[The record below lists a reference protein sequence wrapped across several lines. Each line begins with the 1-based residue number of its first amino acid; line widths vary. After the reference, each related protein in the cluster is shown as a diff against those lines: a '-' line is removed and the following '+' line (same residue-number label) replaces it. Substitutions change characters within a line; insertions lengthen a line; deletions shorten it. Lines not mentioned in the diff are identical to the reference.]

1 MTRGR
6 RFRYDPGV
14 RSPLPAFLITVAAFA
29 QQPAVPIENEWVR
42 VVQAQNQPG
51 QKSRLHKH
59 DVNRVMVH
67 LSPGVLRL
75 SYQGKPVNDVKFK
88 AGDIRWDPS
97 GGMHTSENTGSTSFR
112 IVEVEL
118 KKPGAPVSWPALDPL
133 KVAPRNYRVEFENE
147 QVRVVRVHIPAKGA
161 IPRHDHAAN
170 RVSVALTPAR
180 IQVTRDDGAKTEAAF
195 AAGEARWGTPGV
207 HAEQNLLDTP
217 IELVMIEL
225 KAK

>member
-1 MTRGR
+1 M
-6 RFRYDPGV
+6 RFL
-14 RSPLPAFLITVAAFA
+14 LPVILAAAASA
-29 QQPAVPIENEWVR
+29 QQPNVPIENEWVR

-75 SYQGKPVNDVKFK
+75 AFEGKPVNDVKFK
-88 AGDIRWDPS
+88 AGDVRWDPS
-97 GGMHTSENTGSTSFR
+97 GGLHTSENTGPTVFR

-133 KVAPRNYRVEFENE
+133 KVAPRNYRVEFENQ
-147 QVRVVRVHIPAKGA
+147 QVRVVRVRIPAKGA
-161 IPRHDHAAN
+161 IPRHEHAAN
-170 RVSVALTPAR
+170 RVSIALTPAR
-180 IQVTRDDGAKTEAAF
+180 IQVTRDDGGKTEAVF

-217 IELVMIEL
+217 AELVMIDL
-225 KAK
+225 KSK